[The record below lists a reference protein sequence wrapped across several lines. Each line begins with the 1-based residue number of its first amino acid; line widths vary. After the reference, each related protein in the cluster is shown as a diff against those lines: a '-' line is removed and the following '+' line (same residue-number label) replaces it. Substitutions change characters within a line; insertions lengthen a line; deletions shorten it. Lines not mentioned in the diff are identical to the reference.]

1 MFHKNRPLKVLR
13 HFPITPRLQRFYR
26 IPILSK
32 LMRWHKENPS
42 RDGKVRYPA
51 DSRAWKKLDT
61 LHPDVFDTGSFG
73 CQERNVRMQIS
84 CDGICPFKLHKSTWS
99 AWPVLASFLNL
110 PPWLITKKFFNM
122 LTLLIPGR
130 SQVPF
135 EYFDVWIRPLIDEL
149 KELWEGVPAYDVLK
163 PEGQRV
169 FKLRAAVLYTTH
181 DFPGYGTVSGAAHQ
195 GYVAC
200 PPCGDQLR
208 GKYAYES
215 RKITYRDAR
224 RWVRPDHYIRSRRY
238 DKLFDGL
245 PETRLAP
252 TTKTPA
258 QQLAAL
264 HEYHAYL
271 SRRREGRSRHAE
283 CRVQSSKM
291 DEGRL
296 VSSGIKNMRASTS
309 SLGRVGTPSS

>member
-1 MFHKNRPLKVLR
+1 
-13 HFPITPRLQRFYR
+13 
-26 IPILSK
+26 
-32 LMRWHKENPS
+32 
-42 RDGKVRYPA
+42 
-51 DSRAWKKLDT
+51 
-61 LHPDVFDTGSFG
+61 
-73 CQERNVRMQIS
+73 
-84 CDGICPFKLHKSTWS
+84 
-99 AWPVLASFLNL
+99 
-110 PPWLITKKFFNM
+110 M

-149 KELWEGVPAYDVLK
+149 KDLWEGVPAYDVLK

-252 TTKTPA
+252 TAKTPA

-283 CRVQSSKM
+283 CRVQSTET

-309 SLGRVGTPSS
+309 SLGRVGTPSSSIPNHDQLPSPVTSRNRKRKASSGSASASIASETASKLSHRSLVGPGRSRSKQPATRREKTPDPSKIYGIKRGSSFFELPYWEVSFFAIIM